1 MKIAIVTRQ
10 RTIGVSSFCVL
21 LSLVFAK
28 TQARKAAVLSTK
40 NIQTLLDLCD
50 INETQTALK
59 SFNLYQTLLASNAV
73 QGEELFDYAFRLG
86 SVDSFAFDFISD
98 VNVKSKELLQSF
110 KTTMNV
116 VPADMVLVEICGDIF
131 DEFNMSVLENVDA
144 VLYLFECSRHS
155 LSLLEEYKSKM
166 KSHVVARTGYIC
178 SKYDREVVNEKRL
191 AAAAGINERSLMQFP
206 YNRKVMRSGF
216 DGSLEE
222 CMDLIITGSPET
234 LNIRPKLLE
243 IMQFL
248 FDSGRGQYIRGFDK
262 WVK

>member
-1 MKIAIVTRQ
+1 
-10 RTIGVSSFCVL
+10 
-21 LSLVFAK
+21 
-28 TQARKAAVLSTK
+28 
-40 NIQTLLDLCD
+40 
-50 INETQTALK
+50 
-59 SFNLYQTLLASNAV
+59 
-73 QGEELFDYAFRLG
+73 
-86 SVDSFAFDFISD
+86 
-98 VNVKSKELLQSF
+98 
-110 KTTMNV
+110 
-116 VPADMVLVEICGDIF
+116 
-131 DEFNMSVLENVDA
+131 MSVLENADA

-155 LSLLEEYKSKM
+155 LSLLGEYKSKM

-191 AAAAGINERSLMQFP
+191 AASAGINERSLMQFP

-222 CMDLIITGSPET
+222 CMDLIIKGSPET